1 MSAIY
6 RLHGKTMNYHW
17 DMPSNVSKVAVY
29 AKASGTDIGTSLPY
43 AELWMGTHLNAP
55 SHV

>member
-6 RLHGKTMNYHW
+6 LLHGKTMNYHW
-17 DMPSNVSKVAVY
+17 DMPSDVSKVAAY